1 MRLLGSA
8 RILISNRLQVK
19 SSLSPEDYK
28 AFVASI
34 KACKT
39 KTLGV
44 EPLIGQVFALF
55 AKSKENNIEVLLEG
69 FSEYIP
75 RKYQST
81 YASRKSVFKG
91 QMK

>member
-1 MRLLGSA
+1 MATDVKLSC
-8 RILISNRLQVK
+8 LQVK
-19 SSLSPEDYK
+19 SSLSAEDYK

-34 KACKT
+34 KAYKS
-39 KTLGV
+39 KILGV
-44 EPLIGQVFALF
+44 QPLIGQVFALF

-81 YASRKSVFKG
+81 YASRQSVFKAEH
-91 QMK
+91 KI